1 MDKNNNNIL
10 FIFIIWFFLF
20 CLGVIYLIKYKL
32 WKTDN
37 YWIIITILFSFII
50 IFFQIRVLYLCFSK
64 NNIYEGN
71 RTFTLVDR
79 NIGVPWQA
87 PNDGDAPQQFNW
99 DSPLNYGAF
108 RHANEYNGNRNNLC
122 NKHTIIQLTE
132 LQAISA
138 QQLQDATRS
147 YNALK
152 EIYDILN
159 QDNLI

>member
-1 MDKNNNNIL
+1 MDKNKNIL
-10 FIFIIWFFLF
+10 FIIIIWFFLF

-37 YWIIITILFSFII
+37 YWIIFTILFSFII
-50 IFFQIRVLYLCFSK
+50 IYFQMRVLYLCFSK

-71 RTFTLVDR
+71 RTFTLFDR
-79 NIGVPWQA
+79 SIGVPWQA
-87 PNDGDAPQQFNW
+87 PNWGDAPEQYNW
-99 DSPLNYGAF
+99 ENPLNYGAF
-108 RHANEYNGNRNNLC
+108 RHSSEYNGNRNNLC

-132 LQAISA
+132 LQSVSA

-147 YNALK
+147 YNDLK
-152 EIYDILN
+152 QVYDVLN